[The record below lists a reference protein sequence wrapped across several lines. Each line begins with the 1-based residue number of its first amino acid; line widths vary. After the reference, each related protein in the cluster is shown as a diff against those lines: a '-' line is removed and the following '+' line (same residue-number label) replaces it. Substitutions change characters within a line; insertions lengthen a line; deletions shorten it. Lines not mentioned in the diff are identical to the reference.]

1 MKFIKWI
8 FSRIVIAGLLLLLQI
23 FLFVYLLF
31 INNKIGSY
39 LYLGMDIISAL
50 IVLYL
55 INKSYEPTQKLS
67 WLVVVLVL
75 PIVGPML
82 YLLFSSNSISKKYNR
97 IYVIDESN
105 EKDEQEYQR
114 LITDLESKD
123 SNTASQF
130 KYIHDKYVH

>member
-1 MKFIKWI
+1 MKFIKWL
-8 FSRIVIAGLLLLLQI
+8 FSRIAIAGLLLLLQI

-97 IYVIDESN
+97 
-105 EKDEQEYQR
+105 KKQER
-114 LITDLESKD
+114 WSD
-123 SNTASQF
+123 A
-130 KYIHDKYVH
+130 